1 VYTVRFACV
10 KHTVSNSFVCAD
22 IATPHML
29 SNLFRKALAIIN
41 GGAAAAAAA
50 AASVHQAGAT
60 PFATSFTGSGSGIS
74 PSSSLV
80 QPVPLGQQQ
89 TAADATA
96 EARELLL
103 QRQLSSP
110 VMPADMGTLQQMYS
124 QQLQQLQM
132 MQTQLL
138 GNLPPEVQQH
148 QQQQMMQL
156 QQQLLAQMTRA
167 QSGGSQHDATQQ
179 AGMSGAAGDVTR
191 SGSSGS
197 AGLQLPR
204 QPRHT
209 AADLFRPDSSSY
221 THTGLPSSSGT
232 SLHHLLETDRLL
244 DEDSDVPSV
253 PFSFDVGR
261 LQAIIA
267 KVYPDS
273 SGLSSAS
280 IAALQ
285 VQQQQQQQQQ
295 QRREVGATAA
305 EQCRAAAPAGASP
318 ATYKQQQ
325 QHGVSV
331 PPNSIGAFGAAAA
344 LAAAAA
350 AGISFD
356 ANAGANNSISSMYG
370 GFGGAAGSAAAAA
383 ALNSTHHGS
392 DQLGQAA
399 PPAAANTSRSAATAP
414 NAAQYTS
421 TASGGVSGGAGDLTT
436 QLTTVHSAGACSSA
450 SSKLDR
456 TSQQLLE
463 SSPSST
469 SAQSAPPMLV
479 GSPQCE
485 QLTGQESQPL
495 PAALSAPAAGTL
507 QSVMDQQQQQH
518 QQQQQMQQVLLPPD
532 MAAVVAEEL
541 NRMRLAAPVL
551 AQLLGLGSISQQQ
564 QQQQQQQSGT
574 AAAAAAAAAASMP
587 DAAAPIDTSRV
598 GELERQLAALQ
609 REKTYL
615 STVLQVSQQTL
626 ICSANCGCTAHSF
639 QAVACVVPC

>member
-1 VYTVRFACV
+1 VRFACV

-22 IATPHML
+22 IATSRML
-29 SNLFRKALAIIN
+29 STKFRKPLATTN
-41 GGAAAAAAA
+41 GAAAAA
-50 AASVHQAGAT
+50 AASVQQAGAT
-60 PFATSFTGSGSGIS
+60 PFATHFTGSGGGIS

-89 TAADATA
+89 SAADATA

-110 VMPADMGTLQQMYS
+110 VMPADMATLQQMYS

-138 GNLPPEVQQH
+138 GNLPPELQ

-167 QSGGSQHDATQQ
+167 QSGGSQQDATQQ
-179 AGMSGAAGDVTR
+179 TGASSGAGDVAR

-221 THTGLPSSSGT
+221 THTGFPSSSGT
-232 SLHHLLETDRLL
+232 SLQQLLETDRLL

-273 SGLSSAS
+273 SGVSSAS

-285 VQQQQQQQQQ
+285 VQHQQQHQQQQQ
-295 QRREVGATAA
+295 QRREVGLTAG
-305 EQCRAAAPAGASP
+305 ERCRAAAPAGASP

-356 ANAGANNSISSMYG
+356 ANAGGNNNSSSISSMYG

-383 ALNSTHHGS
+383 ALGSTHHSS

-399 PPAAANTSRSAATAP
+399 PPVANTSRSAATL
-414 NAAQYTS
+414 NAANNTS
-421 TASGGVSGGAGDLTT
+421 AASGGVSGGAGDLTAT
-436 QLTTVHSAGACSSA
+436 QLTTVQSAGACSST

-456 TSQQLLE
+456 TSQQLIE

-469 SAQSAPPMLV
+469 SAQSAPPVLV

-485 QLTGQESQPL
+485 QLTGSDSQPL
-495 PAALSAPAAGTL
+495 PVALSAPAEGTL
-507 QSVMDQQQQQH
+507 QSLMDQQQQQLH
-518 QQQQQMQQVLLPPD
+518 QQQQTQQVLLPPD

-541 NRMRLAAPVL
+541 NRMRMAAPVL

-564 QQQQQQQSGT
+564 SAG
-574 AAAAAAAAAASMP
+574 AAAAAGSMPEAAATLDS
-587 DAAAPIDTSRV
+587 SRV
-598 GELERQLAALQ
+598 VELERQLAALQ

-615 STVLQVSQQTL
+615 STVLQVSWQTL
-626 ICSANCGCTAHSF
+626 S
-639 QAVACVVPC
+639 